1 MLWYSCLGGTNSP
14 SPPSFLSP
22 HQNDYIIK
30 TAETRAFQGGQ
41 SRSHSMTKKQAG
53 WGDVVREGA
62 LLPVVAVYWH
72 VLNTDTTI
80 SNKSQPRRSARW
92 NALEEIKTS
101 FSIQFSI
108 ERNTKEAKLTYHLH
122 SQDAKGKKGSNI
134 CSWKICSWI
143 IFYKKR
149 A

>member
-1 MLWYSCLGGTNSP
+1 MLFRETSQEVTAQQKSKRGG
-14 SPPSFLSP
+14 
-22 HQNDYIIK
+22 
-30 TAETRAFQGGQ
+30 
-41 SRSHSMTKKQAG
+41 
-53 WGDVVREGA
+53 VVRVGA

-72 VLNTDTTI
+72 VLNIDTTI

-108 ERNTKEAKLTYHLH
+108 ERSTKEAKLTYHLH

-134 CSWKICSWI
+134 CS
-143 IFYKKR
+143 
-149 A
+149 